1 MTALTTKYPDLK
13 TLVYERAG
21 YKRKITQTLDALG
34 KGFQMCDFKIY
45 SESVLENLSVVGK
58 LDKKVSDFL
67 LKLEPFDQE
76 TYDCEIDSQGDY
88 SLQTKIKLSS
98 FCQNESSTKSK
109 ISENLP
115 DFKLKLPELNCD
127 HFSGEGATD
136 LEFHTFKTQFDNV
149 VGMHTNL
156 SNITKHYI
164 STNLSLIFI

>member
-88 SLQTKIKLSS
+88 IV
-98 FCQNESSTKSK
+98 
-109 ISENLP
+109 
-115 DFKLKLPELNCD
+115 FKLKLNCLLFVKMRVQLKIKLVKICPILN
-127 HFSGEGATD
+127 
-136 LEFHTFKTQFDNV
+136 LN
-149 VGMHTNL
+149 
-156 SNITKHYI
+156 YR
-164 STNLSLIFI
+164 SLIVIIFPVKGQLT